1 MPKKIPL
8 FVFALTLFATAVAG
22 RARAQ
27 PDWSSNSATPQKPG
41 DAQVRQSGVRAPKV
55 ETRRPAGTEIQF
67 ELASGKTV
75 DGWLLA
81 VCGDSVVY
89 RSTKGDSATVAVAD
103 LCLVRL
109 VKHGSFKRVA
119 ISTLVAGTAGALL
132 GFMQGDDPPG
142 WFSMTA
148 EEKALLFGLGLAV
161 STFEIAGVVEI
172 GRATDVEVPLAA
184 HSIDKRSEI
193 LSAIAAGTYHFPRPL
208 NGSVSLKFLQL
219 SQHRTTP
226 SAELRLECPV
236 FTPVLGLGVVLGK
249 SRWTPLDRHVFAGRF
264 EFAVEEKKERVDYWG
279 PYFFVTGQPTRRLI
293 PWFSLGMCFGSWHRW
308 SYSRYEILSEE
319 GGSEQVRSDFNETS
333 ESLVIVNYEA
343 GVRFALRSWL
353 QANLGFGLFLGD
365 VTADGAPY
373 TVTLG
378 FQTRLPL

>member
-1 MPKKIPL
+1 MPKGIPP
-8 FVFALTLFATAVAG
+8 FVFALTFFVTTVAG
-22 RARAQ
+22 LAQAQ
-27 PDWSSNSATPQKPG
+27 PDSSSSPVIPQKPE
-41 DAQVRQSGVRAPKV
+41 DTQVRQSGVRAPKV

-67 ELASGKTV
+67 ELASGETV

-81 VCGDSVVY
+81 VRGDSVVY

-103 LCLVRL
+103 LSLVRL
-109 VKHGSFKRVA
+109 VKHGSFKRVV
-119 ISTLVAGTAGALL
+119 IPTLAVGTAGALL
-132 GFMQGDDPPG
+132 GLMQGDDPPG

-161 STFEIAGVVEI
+161 STFEIAGVIEI
-172 GRATDVEVPLAA
+172 GRATDLEVPLAA
-184 HSIDKRSEI
+184 HSIDKRSKI
-193 LSAIAAGTYHFPRPL
+193 LSAIATGTYHFPRPL

-226 SAELRLECPV
+226 SAELHLECPV
-236 FTPVLGLGVVLGK
+236 FTPILGLGVVLGK
-249 SRWTPLDRHVFAGRF
+249 SRWTPPDRHVFAGSF
-264 EFAVEEKKERVDYWG
+264 ESIVEEKKERINYWG

-308 SYSRYEILSEE
+308 SYNRYEIFSEDD
-319 GGSEQVRSDFNETS
+319 GSKQVRSDFNETS
-333 ESLVIVNYEA
+333 ESLVTVNYEA

-365 VTADGAPY
+365 VTADGASY